1 MTKTIHIFGK
11 EGCRKCD
18 MLKRRVD
25 TLLTQEQYAS
35 RFSIVYHD
43 CKTEDGIAA
52 FCLAGCISP
61 NCIPALVVAGENGEY
76 EHRQSQDYND
86 KAVLPTLRGICTDY
100 SEDGHKGVITPEM
113 IEGVLDE
120 S

>member
-1 MTKTIHIFGK
+1 MRKTIHVFGK
-11 EGCRKCD
+11 AGCRKCD

-25 TLLTQEQYAS
+25 TLLTQEQYAAKYS
-35 RFSIVYHD
+35 MVYHD

-52 FCLAGCISP
+52 LCLTGCISP
-61 NCIPALVVAGENGEY
+61 NSIPALVIGDEGGY
-76 EHRQSQDYND
+76 EKRQSADYAD
-86 KAVLPTLRGICTDY
+86 KAVLPVLRGICTDY

-113 IEGVLDE
+113 IEGVLNE